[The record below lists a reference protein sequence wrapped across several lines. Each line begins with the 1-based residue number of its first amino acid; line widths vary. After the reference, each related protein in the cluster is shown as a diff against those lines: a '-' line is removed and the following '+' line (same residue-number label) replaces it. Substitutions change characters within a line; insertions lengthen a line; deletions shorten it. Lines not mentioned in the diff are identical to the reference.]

1 MSSETVAIAADHA
14 GFALKSPLKE
24 ELARMGRAVVDLGTM
39 SEESVDYPDVAEK
52 LLAAIDQG
60 GAKLGILMCGTGIGM
75 SIAANRNPKIRAALC
90 LTPEMA
96 RLARQHNDANVLVM
110 GGRLMKPEIA
120 RECLRAFLETPF
132 EGGGRHE
139 RRIAK
144 LSRQKSMEER

>member
-14 GFALKSPLKE
+14 GFVLKPPLKE
-24 ELARMGRAVVDLGTM
+24 ELARLGREVIDLGTM
-39 SEESVDYPDVAEK
+39 SEDPVDYPDFAERLSK
-52 LLAAIDQG
+52 AIG
-60 GAKLGILMCGTGIGM
+60 KGRAKLGVLMCGTGIGM

-110 GGRLMKPEIA
+110 GGRLMRPETA

-132 EGGGRHE
+132 DGGDRHQ

-144 LSRQKSMEER
+144 LAKQKSVEKH

>member
-14 GFALKSPLKE
+14 GFVLKSPLKE
-24 ELARMGRAVVDLGTM
+24 ELARLGREVIDLGTVN
-39 SEESVDYPDVAEK
+39 EDSVDYPDFAEQ
-52 LLAAIDQG
+52 LSDAIGKGQ
-60 GAKLGILMCGTGIGM
+60 AKLGVLMCGTGIGM

-90 LTPEMA
+90 ITPEMA

-110 GGRLMKPEIA
+110 GGRLMKPETA

-132 EGGGRHE
+132 EGGERHR

-144 LSRQKSMEER
+144 LSKQKSMEER

>member
-14 GFALKSPLKE
+14 GFVLKLPLKE
-24 ELARMGRAVVDLGTM
+24 ELARLGREVIDLGTM
-39 SEESVDYPDVAEK
+39 SEDSVDYPDFAEK
-52 LLAAIDQG
+52 LSQAIDDG
-60 GAKLGILMCGTGIGM
+60 RAKLGVLMCGSGIGM

-110 GGRLMKPEIA
+110 GGRLIKPETA

-132 EGGGRHE
+132 EGGRHE
-139 RRIAK
+139 RRVAK
-144 LSRQKSMEER
+144 LSRQRSMEER